1 MRTKISRLSMQ
12 RPHRKNASNLPWQ
25 KKNQLEEK
33 KIDLMN
39 TLRWEDDGGRLV
51 TAEKPEALFNNLR

>member
-1 MRTKISRLSMQ
+1 MQ